1 MKTNKVSIQNERKYR
16 KIAIAAGAIT
26 LVGIGAYLFKNKQLR
41 QDIFERFKG
50 FKDKSATKNQNAAT
64 ALITPK
70 ENLIY
75 KNGIL
80 YNEDMTKYSGI
91 RKIKTK
97 LSNVFEINYKDG
109 FPIESIKNGSLF
121 KKWEYGLTNEAQ
133 PNKKITTATYD
144 TEGNLIKRSH
154 SFIKDKLKRFV
165 VTDFK
170 KQTINA
176 QDFSDEGK
184 LLRKSEYFGFFN
196 KNGAQET
203 GELTRQIELDE
214 LGNEIKRTEFFS
226 ENLYNVTKNNKTTTY
241 ISNEGYLN
249 LNSSTSE
256 IGLKEIKKPSI
267 TKRIINWFTRR

>member
-1 MKTNKVSIQNERKYR
+1 MKTNKVNIQNERKYR

-41 QDIFERFKG
+41 QDIFERFND
-50 FKDKSATKNQNAAT
+50 FKDKTAAKNQNTAA

-80 YNEDMTKYSGI
+80 YNEDKTKYSGI

-109 FPIESIKNGSLF
+109 LPVESKKNGTLF

-133 PNKKITTATYD
+133 SSKKITTTTYD
-144 TEGNLIKRSH
+144 TEGNVLKRSH
-154 SFIKDKLKRFV
+154 SFIKDKLKRFII
-165 VTDFK
+165 TDFK

-176 QDFSDEGK
+176 QDFSEEGK

-196 KNGAQET
+196 DNKVLET
-203 GELTRQIELDE
+203 GELTKQIEFDN
-214 LGNEIKRTEFFS
+214 LGNPAKEINFLA
-226 ENLYNVTKNNKTTTY
+226 ENLYNVTNNGKTHIY
-241 ISNEGYLN
+241 ISNDGNLN
-249 LNSSTSE
+249 LNLSTSE
-256 IGLKEIKKPSI
+256 IHLEEIKKPNLFERI
-267 TKRIINWFTRR
+267 VTKFIK